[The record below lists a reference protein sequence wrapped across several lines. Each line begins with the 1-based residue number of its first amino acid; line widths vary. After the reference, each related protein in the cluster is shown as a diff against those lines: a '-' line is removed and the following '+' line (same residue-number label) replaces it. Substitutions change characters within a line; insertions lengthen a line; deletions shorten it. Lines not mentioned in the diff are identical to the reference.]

1 MSTDARIFHAFER
14 TDYYSIHGCDI
25 DIALKTSLKSSII
38 TKKMAPDDGGLELKY
53 AVLNKNLMERLIR
66 ELLLIHF
73 YRVEV
78 YTCKKGDK
86 DEYIKTYKGS
96 PGNLVQFENLLS
108 NTSNSTEVFSNLL
121 VSLQVITCQ
130 QQKVHSD
137 DLSITLKSIYI

>member
-1 MSTDARIFHAFER
+1 LKEVQSTSRVFHAFER
-14 TDYYSIHGCDI
+14 TDYFSIHGGDI

-38 TKKMAPDDGGLELKY
+38 TKKMAPDDGCGLELIY

-66 ELLLIHF
+66 ELLLVHF

-86 DEYIKTYKGS
+86 DEYVKTYKGS

-108 NTSNSTEVFSNLL
+108 NSSNSTEIFSNLI
-121 VSLQVITCQ
+121 VSLQVITCH
-130 QQKVHSD
+130 QQKVQ
-137 DLSITLKSIYI
+137 Y